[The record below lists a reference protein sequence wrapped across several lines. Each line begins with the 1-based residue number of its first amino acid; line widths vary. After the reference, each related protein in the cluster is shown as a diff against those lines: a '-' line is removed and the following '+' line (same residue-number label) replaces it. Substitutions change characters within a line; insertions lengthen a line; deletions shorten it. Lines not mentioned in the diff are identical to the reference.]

1 MEIESRK
8 DKDHF
13 FESLG
18 GWNQDDGLG
27 RKFIN
32 KERKLRKK
40 EEKEAR
46 LVLKKQRQENNQ
58 MVNLNNELLKKPN
71 YLKLPSGAE

>member
-1 MEIESRK
+1 MMEIESRK
-8 DKDHF
+8 DKDLF

-18 GWNQDDGLG
+18 GWNADDGLG
-27 RKFIN
+27 KKGQV

-46 LVLKKQRQENNQ
+46 LYLKKQR
-58 MVNLNNELLKKPN
+58 
-71 YLKLPSGAE
+71 